1 MLQVTEHLSK
11 TDLNAVN
18 VTSDTSLTL
27 PFELRQKSR
36 LRTRLD
42 NALEVGL
49 LLPRGT
55 VLRQGD
61 ILRADNGLVIEVKAS
76 KEAVSTAT
84 STDPLLLARAC
95 YHLGNRHMP
104 LQIGNNWLRYLHDH
118 VLDDMVTK
126 LGLNVIA
133 EQASFEPEAGAYS
146 HASTNNKHAG
156 HAHSHAH

>member
-1 MLQVTEHLSK
+1 MLQVTEQLSHSI
-11 TDLNAVN
+11 LNSGNIN
-18 VTSDTSLTL
+18 VDTCLTL

-42 NALEVGL
+42 NNIEIGL

-61 ILRADNGLVIEVKAS
+61 LLRADNGLVIEIKAANES
-76 KEAVSTAT
+76 VSTAT

-104 LQIGNNWLRYLHDH
+104 LQIGNTWLRYLHDH
-118 VLDDMVTK
+118 VLDDMVK
-126 LGLNVIA
+126 NLGLNVIA
-133 EQASFEPEAGAYS
+133 EQAAFEPEAGAY
-146 HASTNNKHAG
+146 TGKNDKHAG
-156 HAHSHAH
+156 HAHAD